1 MSGRGRGRLIIG
13 LMSGTSHDGVDAV
26 LARVAGSGPAT
37 RLTLLGHTSRPY
49 PPQLRKSI
57 SRAFEGSAAEICALN
72 FRLGEVFA
80 QAALRCALAAG
91 VDMHRVDAVASHG
104 QTICHIPPS
113 GGRRGSTL
121 QIGEPAVIAQRTGVP
136 VVSDFRAADM
146 AAGGE
151 GAPLV
156 PFADYVLFRK
166 RAFCAVQNIGGM
178 ANVTVVAPDL
188 EGVYAFDTGPGNSLM
203 DEAALMFFK
212 KPFDRGGALAKKGA
226 PDRGLL
232 KKLLAHPYFR
242 KPPPKSTGRELFGKA
257 MLERIVRRHKLKA
270 EDLMATL
277 AHFTAASIRDAYR
290 RFVLPRHELREAV
303 FSGGGTKNGFL
314 MGLLREYLHPLPVRD
329 IEEFGIPSVAKEALS
344 FTVLANE
351 TLGGRPSN
359 LPGAT
364 GAERPVRLGKIT
376 YP

>member
-26 LARVAGSGPAT
+26 LARVAGSGTST
-37 RLTLLGHTSRPY
+37 RLELLAHAPHRY
-49 PPQLRKSI
+49 PPLLRESI

-80 QAALRCALAAG
+80 RAARECAHAAG
-91 VDMHRVDAVASHG
+91 VDMSRVDAVASHG
-104 QTICHIPPS
+104 QTICHIPPT
-113 GGRRGSTL
+113 GGRGGATL

-146 AAGGE
+146 AVGGE

-166 RAFCAVQNIGGM
+166 RAFCAVQNIGGI

-203 DEAALMFFK
+203 DEVALMFLK

-226 PDRGLL
+226 PERGLL

-242 KPPPKSTGRELFGKA
+242 KPPPKSTGREVFGKA
-257 MLERIVRRHKLKA
+257 MLERVLRRHRLRA
-270 EDLMATL
+270 EDFMATL

-303 FSGGGTKNGFL
+303 FSGGGTRNKFL
-314 MGLLREYLHPLPVRD
+314 MELVREYLQPLTVRL
-329 IEEFGIPSVAKEALS
+329 IEEFGIPSAAKEALS

-351 TLGGRPSN
+351 TLSGRPSN

-376 YP
+376 HP